1 MSEHQP
7 HSPETQPAPS
17 RVKRAAAKLGRLLR
31 GAGQPIQA
39 PAPQVQEQ
47 IDQADQRGGAAQ
59 QAERE
64 AQQEKVVDRERIL
77 AAQAYVEATAPKWV
91 LEPAP
96 VPVEEP
102 ADQAELLANFDSMV
116 RAEPEGE
123 RIARLFQGNLESM
136 AQKAE
141 SDDIGASK
149 LHLKAG
155 FPLGDTSRMSREE
168 YRQHMRDGSSDE
180 EYTNDPNQP
189 NMMLSALLISTGAV
203 TLRDDIAD
211 GNTGGDRVYKGMLKG
226 KPVYIAEKIRPRE
239 QQNPDGTTQTEY
251 VRTAWA
257 ETEQTAH
264 HSLNALSD
272 NDQAVLSSLGVEQ
285 PILGSAQDNIDNR
298 MNRPR
303 MAETIN
309 LYAATSVP
317 GGPAAV

>member
-1 MSEHQP
+1 
-7 HSPETQPAPS
+7 
-17 RVKRAAAKLGRLLR
+17 
-31 GAGQPIQA
+31 
-39 PAPQVQEQ
+39 
-47 IDQADQRGGAAQ
+47 
-59 QAERE
+59 
-64 AQQEKVVDRERIL
+64 
-77 AAQAYVEATAPKWV
+77 
-91 LEPAP
+91 
-96 VPVEEP
+96 
-102 ADQAELLANFDSMV
+102 
-116 RAEPEGE
+116 
-123 RIARLFQGNLESM
+123 
-136 AQKAE
+136 
-141 SDDIGASK
+141 
-149 LHLKAG
+149 
-155 FPLGDTSRMSREE
+155 
-168 YRQHMRDGSSDE
+168 
-180 EYTNDPNQP
+180 
-189 NMMLSALLISTGAV
+189 LLISTGAV

-211 GNTGGDRVYKGMLKG
+211 GNTGGDRVYKGMLQG
-226 KPVYIAEKIRPRE
+226 KPVYIAEKIRPHE